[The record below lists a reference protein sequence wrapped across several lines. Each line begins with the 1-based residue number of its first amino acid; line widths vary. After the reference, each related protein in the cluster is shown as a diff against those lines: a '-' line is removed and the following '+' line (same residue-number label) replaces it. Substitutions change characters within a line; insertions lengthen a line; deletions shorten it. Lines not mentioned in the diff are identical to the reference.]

1 MILKRFSIFTFV
13 VSLALSAAA
22 QTGRE
27 WQDPNVNAVNREP
40 VHTFFPDYAPSR
52 IVEVLPGGDRIETSS
67 EWVKSLNGLWKFN
80 WVRDLDQRPTTFFA
94 EDFDDAGWVDFP
106 VPAVWELNGYGDPV
120 YTNIPYAWS
129 RQFADNPPFVEERNN
144 HVGSYRREV
153 ELPQVWD
160 GREVFFHMGSATS
173 NLYLWVNGKFVG
185 YSEDSKMG
193 ADFNMTP
200 YLKPGKNLIAMQI
213 FRWCDGSYLED

>member
-94 EDFDDAGWVDFP
+94 EDFDDAGWAFS
-106 VPAVWELNGYGDPV
+106 
-120 YTNIPYAWS
+120 IS
-129 RQFADNPPFVEERNN
+129 
-144 HVGSYRREV
+144 
-153 ELPQVWD
+153 
-160 GREVFFHMGSATS
+160 S
-173 NLYLWVNGKFVG
+173 NRTT
-185 YSEDSKMG
+185 E
-193 ADFNMTP
+193 
-200 YLKPGKNLIAMQI
+200 
-213 FRWCDGSYLED
+213 

>member
-1 MILKRFSIFTFV
+1 M
-13 VSLALSAAA
+13 
-22 QTGRE
+22 
-27 WQDPNVNAVNREP
+27 
-40 VHTFFPDYAPSR
+40 
-52 IVEVLPGGDRIETSS
+52 
-67 EWVKSLNGLWKFN
+67 
-80 WVRDLDQRPTTFFA
+80 DQRPTTFFD

-193 ADFNMTP
+193 ADFNITP

-213 FRWCDGSYLED
+213 FRWCDGSYLEDQDFWRLSGIGRDVSPVCAAGTAVRGCAYRCRSRRFLPQRFVGCRSGGPATFPAAA

>member
-40 VHTFFPDYAPSR
+40 VHTFFPDYAPSQ

-80 WVRDLDQRPTTFFA
+80 WASAIWTNVRRHFSPKILTMRV
-94 EDFDDAGWVDFP
+94 GW
-106 VPAVWELNGYGDPV
+106 
-120 YTNIPYAWS
+120 
-129 RQFADNPPFVEERNN
+129 
-144 HVGSYRREV
+144 
-153 ELPQVWD
+153 
-160 GREVFFHMGSATS
+160 
-173 NLYLWVNGKFVG
+173 
-185 YSEDSKMG
+185 
-193 ADFNMTP
+193 
-200 YLKPGKNLIAMQI
+200 I
-213 FRWCDGSYLED
+213 FRFPQYGS

>member
-129 RQFADNPPFVEERNN
+129 RNGTTMSALTAARSSCRKRGTAARSF
-144 HVGSYRREV
+144 SI
-153 ELPQVWD
+153 WD
-160 GREVFFHMGSATS
+160 RPLRTFICG
-173 NLYLWVNGKFVG
+173 
-185 YSEDSKMG
+185 
-193 ADFNMTP
+193 
-200 YLKPGKNLIAMQI
+200 
-213 FRWCDGSYLED
+213 

>member
-153 ELPQVWD
+153 
-160 GREVFFHMGSATS
+160 
-173 NLYLWVNGKFVG
+173 
-185 YSEDSKMG
+185 
-193 ADFNMTP
+193 
-200 YLKPGKNLIAMQI
+200 
-213 FRWCDGSYLED
+213 